1 MNWNANL
8 HEQEPNPKTEDQV
21 EEDAEVLLQLGT
33 DTQGVEM
40 RAHLMSASL
49 LSDMESFKVLLGQE
63 VV

>member
-1 MNWNANL
+1 LKTNL
-8 HEQEPNPKTEDQV
+8 PEQEPSPKTEDQV

-40 RAHLMSASL
+40 RARLMSASL